1 MKMKFLVVLAAL
13 VTLSLAAS
21 IRDEP
26 SFCHDLDCPK
36 YTVTRKIDGYEERQ
50 YEPSKWVG
58 TTIKSNSYSTA
69 SRDGFEKLFDYI
81 QGANRDGIKI
91 PMASPVAV
99 KIVPLPQGQSNF
111 TVFFFVPF
119 AYQSNTSIPTDPNLS
134 VVNLPALT
142 AYVGEFDGYD
152 SNEELQKETTKIKSA
167 MTRYGVQFVEEYS
180 FAAGYDPPFR
190 VIGRHNEVWLI
201 GA

>member
-13 VTLSLAAS
+13 ITLSLAAS

-26 SFCHDLDCPK
+26 SFCHGLDCPK
-36 YTVTRKIDGYEERQ
+36 YTVTRKIDDYEERQ

-58 TTIKSNSYSTA
+58 TTITSDSYSQATEE
-69 SRDGFEKLFDYI
+69 GFKKLFDYI
-81 QGANRDGIKI
+81 EGANKDGIKI

-99 KIVPLPQGQSNF
+99 KIVPLPQGQSNY
-111 TVFFFVPF
+111 TVLFFVPF
-119 AYQSNTSIPTDPNLS
+119 AYQSNTSIPTDPTLS
-134 VVNLPALT
+134 IASLPALT
-142 AYVGEFDGYD
+142 AYVGQFGGYMSD
-152 SNEELQKETTKIKSA
+152 KVEQEETTKLKNA
-167 MTRYGVQFVEEYS
+167 MTKYGVQFVQQYS